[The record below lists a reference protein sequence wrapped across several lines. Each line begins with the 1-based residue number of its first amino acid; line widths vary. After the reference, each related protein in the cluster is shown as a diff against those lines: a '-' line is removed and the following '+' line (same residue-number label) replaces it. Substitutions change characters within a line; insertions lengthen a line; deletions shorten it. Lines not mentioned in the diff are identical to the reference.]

1 MIDRRTF
8 LKLSA
13 GALVLTAAGALTGC
27 GTTMDLNHPQQE
39 VEGVMFLCD
48 VLSETDF
55 SGGENTKIQ
64 YRPYFAIWNRT
75 EEDVTIPWRN
85 ITGIFTENGG
95 KSEKMEFIA
104 GLLKADSLKVGAKQ
118 YQEFN
123 RNTFGLETENRIPSS
138 HENTTLP
145 TRQNGTYEVRIKYK
159 GKIVV
164 FFYDGE
170 NMTSRLE

>member
-27 GTTMDLNHPQQE
+27 GTTIDLNHPQQE

-48 VLSETDF
+48 VLNETDF
-55 SGGENTKIQ
+55 SGGAPTKIQ
-64 YRPYFAIWNRT
+64 YRPYFAIWNQS
-75 EEDVTIPWRN
+75 EEDVNIPRKD
-85 ITGIFTENGG
+85 ITGTFTENGAAPENMVFLHG
-95 KSEKMEFIA
+95 T
-104 GLLKADSLKVGAKQ
+104 LKVGAKQ
-118 YQEFN
+118 YQKFS
-123 RNTFGLETENRIPSS
+123 RNTFGLETENNISSS

-145 TRQNGTYEVRIKYK
+145 TRQNGSYELRIKYK
-159 GKIVV
+159 GKTVV

-170 NMTSRLE
+170 HMTSRVE

>member
-27 GTTMDLNHPQQE
+27 GTTIDLNHPQQE

-55 SGGENTKIQ
+55 SGGENTQIQ
-64 YRPYFAIWNRT
+64 YRPYFAIWNRS

-85 ITGIFTENGG
+85 ITGTFTENGG
-95 KSEKMEFIA
+95 KPEKMEFIA
-104 GLLKADSLKVGAKQ
+104 GSLKVGANQ
-118 YQEFN
+118 YQKFN
-123 RNTFGLETENRIPSS
+123 RNTFGLQTENSIPKS

-145 TRQNGTYEVRIKYK
+145 SRQNGTYELRIKYK
-159 GKIVV
+159 GKAVV
-164 FFYDGE
+164 FVYDGKD
-170 NMTSRLE
+170 MTSRVE

>member
-27 GTTMDLNHPQQE
+27 GTTIDLNHPKQE

-48 VLSETDF
+48 VLSEKDF
-55 SGGENTKIQ
+55 SGGAPTKIQ
-64 YRPYFAIWNRT
+64 YRPYFAIWNQS
-75 EEDVTIPWRN
+75 EEDVSIPWKD
-85 ITGIFTENGG
+85 ITGTFTENGAAPENMVFLHG
-95 KSEKMEFIA
+95 T
-104 GLLKADSLKVGAKQ
+104 LKVGAKQ

-123 RNTFGLETENRIPSS
+123 RNTFGLETENNISSS
-138 HENTTLP
+138 HENPTLP
-145 TRQNGTYEVRIKYK
+145 TRQNGTYELRIKYK
-159 GKIVV
+159 GKTIV

-170 NMTSRLE
+170 HMTSRVE

>member
-27 GTTMDLNHPQQE
+27 GTTIDLNHPQQE

-55 SGGENTKIQ
+55 PARAHQNSVQTLLRHLEPERRGCEHTSEGYHRYLYGKRRCAGEDGVSP
-64 YRPYFAIWNRT
+64 RHV
-75 EEDVTIPWRN
+75 E
-85 ITGIFTENGG
+85 
-95 KSEKMEFIA
+95 
-104 GLLKADSLKVGAKQ
+104 VGAKQ
-118 YQEFN
+118 YQKFS
-123 RNTFGLETENRIPSS
+123 RSTFGLETENNISSS

-145 TRQNGTYEVRIKYK
+145 TRQNGTYELRIKYK
-159 GKIVV
+159 ARPLCSSTMV
-164 FFYDGE
+164 
-170 NMTSRLE
+170 RP

>member
-55 SGGENTKIQ
+55 SGGKNTKIQ
-64 YRPYFAIWNRT
+64 YRPYFAIWNRS
-75 EEDVTIPWRN
+75 EEDVSIPRKD
-85 ITGIFTENGG
+85 ITGTFTENGY
-95 KSEKMEFIA
+95 KPEKMVFIPS
-104 GLLKADSLKVGAKQ
+104 GLEVGAKQ
-118 YQEFN
+118 YRAFSRFEF
-123 RNTFGLETENRIPSS
+123 RLETENSS
-138 HENTTLP
+138 HENNTQLS
-145 TRQNGTYEVRIKYK
+145 RENGTYELRIKYK
-159 GKIVV
+159 GKTVV

-170 NMTSRLE
+170 HMTSRVE

>member
-8 LKLSA
+8 LKLGA
-13 GALVLTAAGALTGC
+13 GALMLTAAGALTGC
-27 GTTMDLNHPQQE
+27 GTTIDLNHPQKE

-55 SGGENTKIQ
+55 SGGEKTKIQ

-75 EEDVTIPWRN
+75 EKDVTIPWRN

-95 KSEKMEFIA
+95 ESEKMEFIA

-138 HENTTLP
+138 
-145 TRQNGTYEVRIKYK
+145 RQNGTYELRIQYK
-159 GKIVV
+159 GKTVV

-170 NMTSRLE
+170 NMTSRVE

>member
-27 GTTMDLNHPQQE
+27 GTTMDLNHPNQE

-85 ITGIFTENGG
+85 ITGIFTENGC
-95 KSEKMEFIA
+95 KPEKMVFIA
-104 GLLKADSLKVGAKQ
+104 GPLEVGAKQ
-118 YQEFN
+118 YRKFS
-123 RNTFGLETENRIPSS
+123 RFDFCLETENSY
-138 HENTTLP
+138 HENTTPLF
-145 TRQNGTYEVRIKYK
+145 RENGTYEVRIKYK
-159 GKIVV
+159 GKIIV
-164 FFYDGE
+164 FFYDGKTT
-170 NMTSRLE
+170 TSSVE

>member
-27 GTTMDLNHPQQE
+27 GTTMDLNHPKQE

-64 YRPYFAIWNRT
+64 YRPYFAIWNRS
-75 EEDVTIPWRN
+75 EEDVSIPRKD
-85 ITGIFTENGG
+85 ITGIFTENGAAPEDMVFLHG
-95 KSEKMEFIA
+95 T
-104 GLLKADSLKVGAKQ
+104 LKVGAKQ
-118 YQEFN
+118 YQEFS
-123 RNTFGLETENRIPSS
+123 RNTFGLETENSIPPS

-145 TRQNGTYEVRIKYK
+145 SRQNGTYEVRIKYK
-159 GKIVV
+159 GKTVV

-170 NMTSRLE
+170 TMTSRAE

>member
-27 GTTMDLNHPQQE
+27 GTSIDLNHPQQE

-104 GLLKADSLKVGAKQ
+104 GSLKVGAKK
-118 YQEFN
+118 YQKFN
-123 RNTFGLETENRIPSS
+123 RNTFGLETENDIPKS

-145 TRQNGTYEVRIKYK
+145 SRQNGTYELRIKYK
-159 GKIVV
+159 DKSVI
-164 FFYDGE
+164 FFYDGKT
-170 NMTSRLE
+170 MTGRVV

>member
-27 GTTMDLNHPQQE
+27 GTTMDPNHPKQE

-48 VLSETDF
+48 ITGKIDF
-55 SGGENTKIQ
+55 SGGEGSKVQ
-64 YRPYFAIWNRT
+64 YKPYFAIWNQSG
-75 EEDVTIPWRN
+75 EAVSIPKKD
-85 ITGIFTENGG
+85 ITGIFTENGCEP
-95 KSEKMEFIA
+95 EKMVFIA
-104 GLLKADSLKVGAKQ
+104 EPLEVGAKQ
-118 YQEFN
+118 YREFS
-123 RNTFGLETENRIPSS
+123 RFDFGLQTENSIPSS
-138 HENTTLP
+138 
-145 TRQNGTYEVRIKYK
+145 RQNGTYELRIQYK
-159 GKIVV
+159 GKTVV

>member
-27 GTTMDLNHPQQE
+27 GTTIDLNHPQQE

-55 SGGENTKIQ
+55 SGGKNTKIQ
-64 YRPYFAIWNRT
+64 YRPYFAIWNRS
-75 EEDVTIPWRN
+75 EEDVSIPRKD
-85 ITGIFTENGG
+85 ITGTFTENGAAPENMVFLHG
-95 KSEKMEFIA
+95 TLE
-104 GLLKADSLKVGAKQ
+104 VGAKQ
-118 YQEFN
+118 YQKFSRFEF
-123 RNTFGLETENRIPSS
+123 RLETENSS
-138 HENTTLP
+138 HENNTQLS
-145 TRQNGTYEVRIKYK
+145 RENGTYELRIKYK
-159 GKIVV
+159 GKTVV

-170 NMTSRLE
+170 HMTSRVE

>member
-27 GTTMDLNHPQQE
+27 GTIMDLDHPRQE
-39 VEGVMFLCD
+39 VDGVMFLCD

-55 SGGENTKIQ
+55 SGGEGKKVQ
-64 YRPYFAIWNRT
+64 YKPYFAIWNQSG
-75 EEDVTIPWRN
+75 EDVTIPRKD

-95 KSEKMEFIA
+95 APEKMVFLS
-104 GLLKADSLKVGAKQ
+104 GQLKVGAKQ
-118 YQEFN
+118 YQPFS
-123 RNTFGLETENRIPSS
+123 RFDFCLETENNISSS

-145 TRQNGTYEVRIKYK
+145 TRQNGTYELRIKYK
-159 GKIVV
+159 GKTVV
-164 FFYDGE
+164 FFYDGKT
-170 NMTSRLE
+170 MTSHVE

>member
-27 GTTMDLNHPQQE
+27 GTTMDLNHPKQE
-39 VEGVMFLCD
+39 VEGVTFLCD
-48 VLSETDF
+48 VLNETDF

-95 KSEKMEFIA
+95 EPEKMEFIA
-104 GLLKADSLKVGAKQ
+104 GSLKVGAKQ

-123 RNTFGLETENRIPSS
+123 RNTFGLETENSIPPS
-138 HENTTLP
+138 HENATLP
-145 TRQNGTYEVRIKYK
+145 TRQNGTYELRIQYK
-159 GKIVV
+159 GKTVV
-164 FFYDGE
+164 FFYNGE
-170 NMTSRLE
+170 TMTSRVE